1 MMAARVDALRSSPD
15 RVRSMSHSSTP
26 PAGPEPLS
34 PSRGPTISGSLHE
47 MISSNARRS
56 QGTDPSG
63 GAGRALLRLIAAFAL
78 LLLPA
83 AALAQAAA
91 QLEHTRVELIA
102 ETARPAPGGKVT
114 FGFVMKPK
122 AEWHTYWLNPGDAGA
137 PTRAT
142 WTLPAGATA
151 GEIRY
156 PTPETFVVSGLM
168 NYVYAHEN
176 VLLADV
182 AVPAGLQPG
191 APFPVKV
198 KLDWLVCDDEL
209 CVPEGATLNLDL
221 TVGDG
226 AADPAQAPRF
236 AAARADLPKPVD
248 WPARFAFEG
257 DRFVLAVPF
266 AQGAKVR
273 GGYFFPAVEG
283 ALAYAAPQTVGLA
296 GDGLRIETAAEG
308 ARDLK
313 SVPGVLKLEVEGYDR
328 PLAFAI
334 AATPGS
340 VPASATPLAAA
351 APEAGGGMAWQ
362 TAGLALLAA
371 IAGGLLLNVMPCVF
385 PILSLKALSLAR
397 GGASEADARREGL
410 AYTGGVVLTCLA
422 LGGLI
427 LAVRAAGTNIGWAFQ
442 LQDPRVIAFLLL
454 LMVAIGLNLA
464 GLYEIDVAGRGAG
477 GKLTAQGGPAGAFWT
492 GVLAAFVATPCTGPF
507 MGVALG
513 AAIALPP
520 AAGLAVFAGLGFGLA
535 LPFLLLGFVPAL
547 RKRLP
552 KPGAWMDRFRRL
564 LSVPMFATALGLAW
578 VLGRQAG
585 VEGMTLG
592 LGAALLLGL
601 ALWWFGRRQG
611 GERPAFA
618 PLGLAA
624 ASLLAVLLVSPAAET
639 RAAAPTGGTLAAQP
653 FSPERLAALTA
664 ERKPTFVYFTA
675 DWCITCKVNER
686 GALGS
691 DEVARAFERAGVTTL
706 VGDWTTPDP
715 TIAGFLE
722 SRGRNGI
729 PLYLFY
735 RADGSVEEL
744 PQILTVDRLTGL
756 VS

>member
-1 MMAARVDALRSSPD
+1 MLNWLTA
-15 RVRSMSHSSTP
+15 
-26 PAGPEPLS
+26 
-34 PSRGPTISGSLHE
+34 I
-47 MISSNARRS
+47 
-56 QGTDPSG
+56 
-63 GAGRALLRLIAAFAL
+63 AL
-78 LLLPA
+78 LLLPSA
-83 AALAQAAA
+83 VLAQSSA
-91 QLEHTRVELIA
+91 QLEHTRIELVA
-102 ETARPAPGGKVT
+102 ESARPVPGGKVT
-114 FGFVMKPK
+114 LGVVMTPKP
-122 AEWHTYWLNPGDAGA
+122 EWHTYWLNPGDAGA

-142 WTLPAGATA
+142 WTLPAGAIA
-151 GEIRY
+151 GELRY
-156 PTPETFVVSGLM
+156 PTPETFVVAGLM

-176 VLLADV
+176 VLLADI
-182 AVPAGLQPG
+182 ALPDGLAPG
-191 APFPVKV
+191 TPLPVKV

-209 CVPEGATLNLDL
+209 CVPEGATLSLDL
-221 TVGDG
+221 TAGDG
-226 AADPAQAPRF
+226 AADPVQAERF
-236 AAARADLPKPVD
+236 AAARAALPKPVD
-248 WPARFAFEG
+248 WPARFAFAG
-257 DRFVLAVPF
+257 DRFVLSVPF

-283 ALAYAAPQTVGLA
+283 ALGYNAPQTLGVA
-296 GDGLRIETAAEG
+296 GDSLRLETAADN

-313 SVPGVLKLEVEGYDR
+313 AVPGILKLEVEGYDQ

-334 AATPGS
+334 TATPGP
-340 VPASATPLAAA
+340 VPASATPLAARSD
-351 APEAGGGMAWQ
+351 AGGDDNRLR

-397 GGASEADARREGL
+397 GGASEAEARREGL
-410 AYTGGVVLTCLA
+410 AYTLGVVLTCLA

-427 LAVRAAGTNIGWAFQ
+427 LALRAAGANIGWAFQ
-442 LQDPRVIAFLLL
+442 LQDPRVIALLFL

-477 GKLTAQGGPAGAFWT
+477 GRLTAQGGASGAFWT
-492 GVLAAFVATPCTGPF
+492 GALAAFVATPCTGPF

-520 AAGLAVFAGLGFGLA
+520 AAGLAVFAGLGLGLA

-547 RKRLP
+547 RRRLP
-552 KPGAWMDRFRRL
+552 KPGPWMDRFRRL
-564 LSVPMFATALGLAW
+564 LAVPMFLTALGLAW

-601 ALWWFGRRQG
+601 ALWWLGRRQG
-611 GERPAFA
+611 GERPALA

-624 ASLLAVLLVSPAAET
+624 ASLLAVLLVSPATES
-639 RAAAPTGGTLAAQP
+639 RAASADEAVLAAEP

-664 ERKPTFVYFTA
+664 ERRPTFVYFTA

-691 DEVARAFERAGVTTL
+691 DAVAEAFERAGVTTL
-706 VGDWTTPDP
+706 VGDWTQPNP
-715 TIAGFLE
+715 VIARFLE

-756 VS
+756 VA

>member
-1 MMAARVDALRSSPD
+1 MLRWF
-15 RVRSMSHSSTP
+15 T
-26 PAGPEPLS
+26 
-34 PSRGPTISGSLHE
+34 
-47 MISSNARRS
+47 
-56 QGTDPSG
+56 
-63 GAGRALLRLIAAFAL
+63 AFAL

-83 AALAQAAA
+83 AVLAQSSA

-102 ETARPAPGGKVT
+102 ETATPKPGAPLT
-114 FGFVMKPK
+114 LGFVMTPKP
-122 AEWHTYWLNPGDAGA
+122 EWHTYWLNPGDAGA
-137 PTRAT
+137 PTRAV
-142 WTLPAGATA
+142 WTLPAGASA
-151 GEIRY
+151 GELRY

-182 AVPAGLQPG
+182 SVPAGLAPG
-191 APFPVKV
+191 TPFPVTV

-209 CVPEGATLNLDL
+209 CVPEGATLKLAL

-226 AADPAQAPRF
+226 AADPARV
-236 AAARADLPKPVD
+236 AAFDKARAALPKPVD
-248 WPARFAFEG
+248 WPARFTFAG

-266 AQGAKVR
+266 AQAAKVR

-283 ALAYAAPQTVGLA
+283 AIGYAAPQAIGVS
-296 GDGLRIETAAEG
+296 GDRLRLETAAES

-313 SVPGVLKLEVEGYDR
+313 QVPGVLKLEVEGYDS
-328 PLAFAI
+328 PLAFEI
-334 AATPGS
+334 TATPGD
-340 VPASATPLAAA
+340 VPATATPIAAA
-351 APEAGGGMAWQ
+351 SDAGGDGGGTWR

-371 IAGGLLLNVMPCVF
+371 VAGGLLLNVMPCVF

-397 GGASEADARREGL
+397 GGASEADARREAL
-410 AYTGGVVLTCLA
+410 AYTAGIILTCLA
-422 LGGLI
+422 LGALI
-427 LAVRAAGTNIGWAFQ
+427 LLLRAAGANVGWAFQ
-442 LQDPRVIAFLLL
+442 LQDPRVIAFLFL

-477 GKLTAQGGPAGAFWT
+477 GALAARGGAGGAFWT
-492 GVLAAFVATPCTGPF
+492 GVFAAFVATPCTGPF
-507 MGVALG
+507 MGLALG

-520 AAGLAVFAGLGFGLA
+520 VAGLAVFAGLGFGLA

-552 KPGAWMDRFRRL
+552 KPGAWMDKFRRL
-564 LSVPMFATALGLAW
+564 LSIPMFLTALGLAW

-585 VEGMTLG
+585 VEGMTVG
-592 LGAALLLGL
+592 LAAALALGI

-611 GERPAFA
+611 GERTAVA
-618 PLGLAA
+618 PLGLAVA
-624 ASLLAVLLVSPAAET
+624 ALLAVLLVSPVT
-639 RAAAPTGGTLAAQP
+639 QTQAAPAGEGTLAAQP
-653 FSPERLAALTA
+653 FSPEKLASLTA
-664 ERKPTFVYFTA
+664 AGTPTFVYFTA

-691 DEVARAFERAGVTTL
+691 REVAAAFEQAGVTTL
-706 VGDWTTPDP
+706 VGDWTNADP
-715 TIAGFLE
+715 VIAQFLE

-735 RADGSVEEL
+735 RSDGTVEEL

-756 VS
+756 VA

>member
-1 MMAARVDALRSSPD
+1 MLPKVES
-15 RVRSMSHSSTP
+15 RSM
-26 PAGPEPLS
+26 
-34 PSRGPTISGSLHE
+34 
-47 MISSNARRS
+47 
-56 QGTDPSG
+56 
-63 GAGRALLRLIAAFAL
+63 LRWLAAIAL

-83 AALAQAAA
+83 AALAQSSV
-91 QLEHTRVELIA
+91 QLEHTRVELVA

-114 FGFVMKPK
+114 LGFVMTPKP
-122 AEWHTYWLNPGDAGA
+122 EWHTYWLNPGDAGA
-137 PTRAT
+137 PTRAQ
-142 WTLPAGATA
+142 WTLPAGASA
-151 GEIRY
+151 GELRY

-182 AVPAGLQPG
+182 AVPAGLAPG
-191 APFPVKV
+191 TALPIKV

-209 CVPEGATLNLDL
+209 CVPESATLSLDL
-221 TVGDG
+221 TTGDG
-226 AADPAQAPRF
+226 AADPAQAGRF
-236 AAARADLPKPVD
+236 AAARAALPKPVD
-248 WPARFAFEG
+248 WPARFAFAG

-266 AQGAKVR
+266 AQAAKVR
-273 GGYFFPAVEG
+273 GGYFFPAAEG
-283 ALAYAAPQTVGLA
+283 ALGYAAPQAIGLA
-296 GDGLRIETAAEG
+296 GDMLWLETAAES

-313 SVPGVLKLEVEGYDR
+313 AVPGVLKLEVEGYDQ

-334 AATPGS
+334 TATPGE
-340 VPASATPLAAA
+340 VPASTAPLAATGEGDSDA
-351 APEAGGGMAWQ
+351 AWR

-397 GGASEADARREGL
+397 GGASESDARREGL
-410 AYTGGVVLTCLA
+410 AYTAGVILTCLA

-427 LAVRAAGTNIGWAFQ
+427 LALRAAGANIGWAFQ
-442 LQDPRVIAFLLL
+442 LQDPRVIAFLFL

-477 GKLTAQGGPAGAFWT
+477 GRLTAQGGAAGAFWT

-547 RKRLP
+547 RRRLP

-564 LSVPMFATALGLAW
+564 LSVPMFLTALGLAW

-592 LGAALLLGL
+592 LGAALLLAL
-601 ALWWFGRRQG
+601 ALWWFGLRQG

-624 ASLLAVLLVSPAAET
+624 ASLFAVLLVSPATET
-639 RAAAPTGGTLAAQP
+639 RAASTDGTLAAQP

-691 DEVARAFERAGVTTL
+691 DEVAQAFERAGVTTL

-715 TIAGFLE
+715 VIARFLE

-735 RADGSVEEL
+735 RPDGSVEEL

-756 VS
+756 VA

>member
-1 MMAARVDALRSSPD
+1 MTDIAQMLD
-15 RVRSMSHSSTP
+15 RQFLVRWFTVV
-26 PAGPEPLS
+26 
-34 PSRGPTISGSLHE
+34 
-47 MISSNARRS
+47 
-56 QGTDPSG
+56 
-63 GAGRALLRLIAAFAL
+63 AL

-83 AALAQAAA
+83 AVRAQSWA

-114 FGFVMKPK
+114 LGFVMTPKP
-122 AEWHTYWLNPGDAGA
+122 EWHTYWLNPGDAGA
-137 PTRAT
+137 PTRAQ
-142 WTLPAGATA
+142 WTLPAGASA
-151 GEIRY
+151 GELRY

-182 AVPAGLQPG
+182 AVPDGLAPG
-191 APFPVKV
+191 TPFPVRV
-198 KLDWLVCDDEL
+198 RLDWLVCDDEL
-209 CVPEGATLNLDL
+209 CVPEGATLSLNLAA
-221 TVGDG
+221 GNG
-226 AADPAQAPRF
+226 AADPAQQPRF
-236 AAARADLPKPVD
+236 AAARAALPTAVD
-248 WPARFAFEG
+248 WPARFAFAG

-266 AQGAKVR
+266 AQAAKVR
-273 GGYFFPAVEG
+273 GGYFFPAVDG
-283 ALAYAAPQTVGLA
+283 ALGYAAPQAIGLA
-296 GDGLRIETAAEG
+296 GDRLRIETAAG
-308 ARDLK
+308 SGRDLK
-313 SVPGVLKLEVEGYDR
+313 TVSGVLRLDVEGYDR

-334 AATPGS
+334 AATPGE
-340 VPASATPLAAA
+340 VPASATPLAAGAEPDA
-351 APEAGGGMAWQ
+351 AWR

-371 IAGGLLLNVMPCVF
+371 VAGGLLLNVMPCVF

-410 AYTGGVVLTCLA
+410 AYTAGVVLTCLA

-427 LAVRAAGTNIGWAFQ
+427 LALRAAGANIGWAFQ
-442 LQDPRVIAFLLL
+442 LQDPRVIAFLFL

-477 GKLTAQGGPAGAFWT
+477 GRLTAQGGAGGAFWT

-520 AAGLAVFAGLGFGLA
+520 VAGLAVFAGLGFGLA

-547 RKRLP
+547 RRRLP

-611 GERPAFA
+611 GERPALA
-618 PLGLAA
+618 PLGLVA
-624 ASLLAVLLVSPAAET
+624 ASLLAVLLVSPVAET
-639 RAAAPTGGTLAAQP
+639 RAAPTSGTLAAQP

-664 ERKPTFVYFTA
+664 ERRPTFVYFTA

-691 DEVARAFERAGVTTL
+691 PKVAQAFERAGVTTL

-715 TIAGFLE
+715 VIARFLE

-744 PQILTVDRLTGL
+744 PQVLTVDRLTGL
-756 VS
+756 VA

>member
-1 MMAARVDALRSSPD
+1 
-15 RVRSMSHSSTP
+15 
-26 PAGPEPLS
+26 
-34 PSRGPTISGSLHE
+34 
-47 MISSNARRS
+47 MIRW
-56 QGTDPSG
+56 
-63 GAGRALLRLIAAFAL
+63 L
-78 LLLPA
+78 
-83 AALAQAAA
+83 AALALFLTPAAVPAQTSA
-91 QLEHTRVELIA
+91 QLEHTSVELVA
-102 ETARPAPGGKVT
+102 ETARPAPGSKLT
-114 FGFVMKPK
+114 LGFVMTPKP
-122 AEWHTYWLNPGDAGA
+122 EWHTYWINPGDAGA
-137 PTRAT
+137 PTRAA

-151 GEIRY
+151 SELRY

-182 AVPAGLQPG
+182 AVPAGLAPG
-191 APFPVKV
+191 TAFPVRV
-198 KLDWLVCDDEL
+198 RLDWLVCDDEL
-209 CVPEGATLNLDL
+209 CVPEGATLNLNL
-221 TVGDG
+221 TTGDG
-226 AADPAQAPRF
+226 AADPAQVSRF
-236 AAARADLPKPVD
+236 AAARAALPKPAD
-248 WPARFAFEG
+248 WPARFAFQG
-257 DRFVLAVPF
+257 DRFVLGVPF
-266 AQGAKVR
+266 AQAAKVR

-283 ALAYAAPQTVGLA
+283 AIGYAAPQTIGAA
-296 GDGLRIETAAEG
+296 GDRLRLETAAEA

-313 SVPGVLKLEVEGYDR
+313 AVPGVLKLEVEGYDK
-328 PLAFAI
+328 PLSFAI
-334 AATPGS
+334 TATPGD
-340 VPASATPLAAA
+340 VPAAATPLAATGDG
-351 APEAGGGMAWQ
+351 AGNAGWQMA
-362 TAGLALLAA
+362 GIALLAA
-371 IAGGLLLNVMPCVF
+371 VAGGLLLNVMPCVF

-410 AYTGGVVLTCLA
+410 AYTAGVVATCLA

-427 LAVRAAGTNIGWAFQ
+427 LALRAAGANVGWAFQ
-442 LQDPRVIAFLLL
+442 LQDPRVIAFLFL

-477 GKLTAQGGPAGAFWT
+477 AKLAEKGGASGAFWT

-535 LPFLLLGFVPAL
+535 LPFLLLGFVPSL
-547 RKRLP
+547 RRRLP

-564 LSVPMFATALGLAW
+564 LSIPMFLTALGLAW

-611 GERPAFA
+611 GERPALA

-639 RAAAPTGGTLAAQP
+639 PAAAVEDTLLAAQP
-653 FSPERLAALTA
+653 FSPEKLASLTA

-691 DEVARAFERAGVTTL
+691 DKVAQAFEQAGVTTL

-715 TIAGFLE
+715 VIAQFLE

-744 PQILTVDRLTGL
+744 PQVLTVDRLTGL
-756 VS
+756 VT